1 MTPSLINSGLSVGTR
16 FADEST
22 YHEYS
27 AETMDREAE
36 LIRQSEAAFAE
47 RFAAGL
53 VGFTELCR
61 EAGMPHRQI
70 KACRD
75 AIGLSVDRREV
86 FAALASTLPSDIV
99 RAGSVSHYV
108 DAYLREIA
116 ADAGLLQMAEAAE

>member
-1 MTPSLINSGLSVGTR
+1 MTAPLINSGLRPNLHTDSDG
-16 FADEST
+16 
-22 YHEYS
+22 HEYS
-27 AETMDREAE
+27 SVCLDREAE
-36 LIRQSEAAFAE
+36 LIRTSEASFGF
-47 RFAAGL
+47 RFAADL

-75 AIGLSVDRREV
+75 AIGLSVDRTEV

-108 DAYLREIA
+108 EAYLREIA
-116 ADAGLLQMAEAAE
+116 ADAGLVQMAEAAE